1 MRRRQFI
8 GLAGGAAGAWSLA
21 AWAQKSAMPTIGVL
35 SILSSGDSQGIMTAF
50 RNGLRESGY
59 VEGKNVAIEYR
70 WAAGRSEL
78 LKTMAAEL
86 VSRPVNVI
94 LASGGTGAA
103 LAASSA
109 TKTIPIVFNVG
120 SDPVKAG
127 LVSSLN
133 RPGGNVTGVTWL
145 SIALTG
151 KRFDLLHQVKS
162 PSTRIAFL
170 DDSTNPN
177 MSNNLEAAQTAAR
190 SLGLTLSVLNAR
202 DGPEIDAVFP
212 VLDEQR
218 VDGLVI
224 SATPLFINQK
234 DQLVALAARHSI
246 AVIYPLR
253 EFAVGGGL
261 MSYSPNYNEVHRQCG
276 SYVARILK
284 GESPMDLPVQ
294 QSTKLEF
301 VINLKTAKTLGLTIP
316 PTLLAIAD
324 EVIE

>member
-1 MRRRQFI
+1 MKRREFI
-8 GLAGGAAGAWSLA
+8 GLAGGAAAWPVVA
-21 AWAQKSAMPTIGVL
+21 RAQKSAMPTIGVL
-35 SILSSGDSQGIMTAF
+35 SILSSGDSQSIMTAF
-50 RNGLRESGY
+50 RDGLRESGY
-59 VEGKNVAIEYR
+59 IEGKNVAIEYR

-78 LKTMAAEL
+78 LQTMATEL
-86 VSRPVNVI
+86 VSRPVDVI

-162 PSTRIAFL
+162 ASTRIAFL

-177 MSNNLEAAQTAAR
+177 MSNNLEAAQTAAH
-190 SLGLTLSVLNAR
+190 SLGLTLNVLNVR
-202 DGPEIDAVFP
+202 DGREIDAVFP

-218 VDGLVI
+218 VDALVI

-253 EFAVGGGL
+253 EFTVEGGL

-276 SYVARILK
+276 SYVARILR
-284 GESPMDLPVQ
+284 GETPMDLPVQ